1 MIAQNYKSAFAHLC
15 FSHISIFQNDVF
27 SQCGRQAAKGR
38 SLYAHSQCRTVPSK
52 VHLVSAIYKIWQIS
66 AKSSTGRTASLSCH
80 RIGQHSCPA
89 RGRQPYCRSALQYS
103 FWGVARAPPFKT
115 NSLPEFTLKAL
126 RLYSSTYGFQNTEGA
141 ISPPTPRL
149 SAQYRQSIV

>member
-103 FWGVARAPPFKT
+103 FWGVAPPHLLRQIPYR
-115 NSLPEFTLKAL
+115 NLP
-126 RLYSSTYGFQNTEGA
+126 
-141 ISPPTPRL
+141 
-149 SAQYRQSIV
+149 